1 MESEIQ
7 DVLCSSI
14 GWSMIIMVIA
24 WSSGSSMAQ
33 ATRRGHLHR
42 KLEKKLDAMSSDRHA
57 SVKKKSK

>member
-1 MESEIQ
+1 
-7 DVLCSSI
+7 
-14 GWSMIIMVIA
+14 MVIT

-57 SVKKKSK
+57 SAKKNSK